1 MRRNQSTPITRTNA
15 YEEKFVVIIDPGV
28 NI

>member
-1 MRRNQSTPITRTNA
+1 MRRNQSTSITRTNA
-15 YEEKFVVIIDPGV
+15 YEEKFVGTIDPGV